1 MRRVF
6 LGVDCGT
13 QATKAVLRDAT
24 TGAVVAVGRAPHRL
38 IARDDG
44 TSEQDPAWWIDALRT
59 AVRDAFRGD
68 TFDVGGIGV
77 AGQQHGPLCLG
88 EGGRPVRAAQ
98 VWNDTTTP
106 RACGALARELRGG

>member
-13 QATKAVLRDAT
+13 QATKAILRDAT
-24 TGAVVAVGRAPHRL
+24 TGAVVAVGRAPHKL

-59 AVRDAFRGD
+59 AAPDAFRGD
-68 TFDVGGIGV
+68 TFYVAGIGV
-77 AGQQHGPLCLG
+77 SGQQHGPRYLDHGHPPGGAG
-88 EGGRPVRAAQ
+88 ERCD
-98 VWNDTTTP
+98 DT
-106 RACGALARELRGG
+106 